1 MRPKDGQAQ
10 RVAVQIRQFTK
21 DSQVSE
27 INHRSRRKSAF
38 PRKSHCG
45 KCLNFIILD
54 SVFSPHPN
62 DTRIL

>member
-1 MRPKDGQAQ
+1 MRPKDDQAQ

-27 INHRSRRKSAF
+27 INRKYHRKSVF

-45 KCLNFIILD
+45 KCLIFIILD